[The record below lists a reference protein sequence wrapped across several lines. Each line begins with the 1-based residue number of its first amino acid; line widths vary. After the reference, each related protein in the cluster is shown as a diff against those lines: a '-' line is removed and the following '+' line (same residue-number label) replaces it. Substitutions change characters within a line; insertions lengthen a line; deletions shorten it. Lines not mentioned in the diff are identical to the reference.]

1 MRLQRLK
8 VEQLRRFRKPFEI
21 DGIEPGLNLFVGPN
35 EAGKSTLVRAIRAA
49 FFERHRSSTVEDLR
63 PWGDS
68 TAAPT
73 IELDFT
79 LDDTLF
85 RLRKSFLQRKRC
97 ELQYGTKRLDG
108 EDAEQHLAAL
118 LGFSFAAKG
127 ASRPELWGIPGL
139 LWIEQGQS
147 TEIREP
153 VRHAADHLRS
163 ALESSVGEVA
173 SSQGDALIARV
184 RSERELL
191 LTPGTGR
198 PTGELKKAIDARDE
212 TQARVAEIDG
222 RIGTWRQQVDRFAA
236 LQAEQAAEAAARPWE
251 SLRAQQQQAEQ
262 ALAECDALVRALA
275 SETTA
280 LRQADERVRFI
291 GQQLAAFDEERQAL
305 AQRAAGLADAAQRLD
320 SATALEQRRA
330 SDHALA
336 DAACRVAAAN
346 LEHARRRDLQDE
358 LSLRAAEAAAR
369 IQELEARLQ
378 QCEAG
383 QLRIEQLRQQAAASA
398 IDSADVDR
406 LREQARALDALRI
419 RRQSVATRIRF
430 SLADGAPVALDGVAL
445 AGSGERLI
453 TAVTTLD
460 IPGIGH
466 FEILPGGETL
476 AALARDDADWQAAHE
491 DMLRR
496 CAVASVAD
504 AEARLARHHQ
514 ATRDAAQAAAALDSL
529 APQGIDALKSEL
541 ATQRARRQAAQERL
555 ATLPPVLA
563 CVSAGPESLS
573 PPPPPPP
580 LAEAEARHSTARLQA
595 DTIAAQL
602 ATARHA
608 RLVAHEQ
615 HEAALREHHAL
626 KARLDMPDRQARQL
640 EAGSELLATRA
651 AQDALRASIA
661 ARSEAID
668 STQPDML
675 RQSVERFRRSAEL
688 ARQAHDERQAQITL
702 LRGNLEGAGAQGL
715 EETRAGLAVRA
726 AAALRRQRELDLRA
740 RALDLLL
747 GRLEARRS
755 DLTRRLRA
763 PLQARIDH
771 YLRLLFP
778 KAALEIGDDL
788 LPGLLTRPDSPGDS
802 SGPVAELSHGAREQM
817 GVLTRLAYADLLQ
830 DAGRPT
836 LVILDDALVHS
847 DLQRL
852 ERMKRVL
859 FDAARRH
866 QVLLFTC
873 HHDAW
878 RDIGV
883 AARSIRRG

>member
-8 VEQLRRFRKPFEI
+8 VEQLRQFRKPFEI

-79 LDDTLF
+79 AGDSTF

-139 LWIEQGQS
+139 LWIEQGQAPDIKES
-147 TEIREP
+147 
-153 VRHAADHLRS
+153 VKHAADHLRT

-173 SSQGDALIARV
+173 STQGDALIARV
-184 RSERELL
+184 RGERELL
-191 LTPGTGR
+191 LTRETGR
-198 PTGELKKAIDARDE
+198 PTGEFRKAIDARDE
-212 TQARVAEIDG
+212 AQAQLAEIDE
-222 RIGTWRQQVDRFAA
+222 RIDAWRQQVDRFAA
-236 LQAEQAAEAAARPWE
+236 LQAEHAAEAAGRPWE

-262 ALAECDALVRALA
+262 ALAECDALVRQLE
-275 SETTA
+275 SETQA
-280 LRQADERVRFI
+280 LRQADERARLI

-305 AQRAAGLADAAQRLD
+305 AQREAGLADAVQRLD
-320 SATALEQRRA
+320 SAAELEQRRA
-330 SDHALA
+330 SDQAQA
-336 DAACRVAAAN
+336 DAAYRVAAAD
-346 LEHARRRDLQDE
+346 LDRARQRDLHDE
-358 LSLRAAEAAAR
+358 LSLRVSEAAAR

-383 QLRIEQLRQQAAASA
+383 QLRVRLLRQHAAAGA
-398 IDSADVDR
+398 IDAADVDR
-406 LREQARALDALRI
+406 LREQARALDGLRI
-419 RRQSVATRIRF
+419 RQQGVATRIRYD
-430 SLADGAPVALDGVAL
+430 LTDGAPAMLAGMPL

-453 TAVTTLD
+453 TSATTIE
-460 IPGIGH
+460 IPGIAR
-466 FEILPGGETL
+466 FEILPGGDTL
-476 AALARDDADWQAAHE
+476 AALARDEADRQAAHE
-491 DMLRR
+491 DLLRR
-496 CAVASVAD
+496 CGVVSVAD
-504 AEARLARHHQ
+504 AEARLEAHRQ
-514 ATRDAAQAAAALDSL
+514 ATQDAALAAAALDSL
-529 APQGIDALKSEL
+529 APMGIDALKAGIATEL
-541 ATQRARRQAAQERL
+541 ARRQAAQERL
-555 ATLPPVLA
+555 ATLAPAGLA
-563 CVSAGPESLS
+563 PGEPA
-573 PPPPPPP
+573 P
-580 LAEAEARHSTARLQA
+580 LLADAEARHASAKLHA

-602 ATARHA
+602 AEARQA
-608 RLVAHEQ
+608 RLVAHEKHQ
-615 HEAALREHHAL
+615 AALREFHAL
-626 KARLDMPDRQARQL
+626 KARLDAPDRQARQL

-651 AQDALRASIA
+651 TQDTLRVSIA
-661 ARSEAID
+661 SRTEAID
-668 STQPDML
+668 GTEPDL
-675 RQSVERFRRSAEL
+675 LKQSVERFRRSADL
-688 ARQAHDERQAQITL
+688 ARSTHDDRQAQITL
-702 LRGNLEGAGAQGL
+702 LRGKLEEAGAQGF
-715 EETRAGLAVRA
+715 EEARAGLAVRVQG
-726 AAALRRQRELDLRA
+726 ALRRHRELDLRA

-747 GRLEARRS
+747 ERLEVKRS

-763 PLQARIDH
+763 PLQVRIDH
-771 YLRLLFP
+771 YIRLLFP

-788 LPGLLTRPDSPGDS
+788 LPGLLTRPAAHGDECGLVS
-802 SGPVAELSHGAREQM
+802 ELSHGAREQM
-817 GVLTRLAYADLLQ
+817 GVLTRLAYADLLK

-859 FDAARRH
+859 FDAAGRH

-873 HHDAW
+873 HPDAW
-878 RDIGV
+878 RDMGV
-883 AARSIRRG
+883 AARQITRG